1 VSSIDRPRLLAL
13 VLAASLLAACTPSRG
28 SDAPQGSFV
37 DYAAQTLTAAPTSIP
52 SATPPPSAT
61 LPPTDAPT
69 VAPSPT
75 APPPPTAGPSP
86 TPTAPPLA
94 PDDPRQGLNL
104 AAPDVTDDFSKHIG
118 WFEFDDPHAT
128 VITWSPGKLTVTDP
142 VVDAYTWWS
151 TSSVTARDAYVEVTA
166 RAESCSGLD
175 SYGMAAR
182 IGGENY
188 DRGYTLEL
196 SCDGHYR
203 MRKFVSGRAPEILV
217 DWTPSSAI
225 HQGAN
230 VQNRLGFLLK
240 GSKLVGFAN
249 GEQLGEAHD
258 GDFVFGNFG
267 LFAVAGETAG
277 LTSDFTDFSLWH
289 FAP

>member
-1 VSSIDRPRLLAL
+1 MSSATTLRMMTLT
-13 VLAASLLAACTPSRG
+13 LAASLLAACTRTGLSNE
-28 SDAPQGSFV
+28 SQNSFL
-37 DYAAQTLTAAPTSIP
+37 DLAAQTLTAAPTMIP

-61 LPPTDAPT
+61 LPPTEAPSVT
-69 VAPSPT
+69 PSPT
-75 APPPPTAGPSP
+75 ETVPPTAGPSP

-104 AAPDVTDDFSKHIG
+104 AAPDFTDDFSRHLG

-128 VITWSPGKLTVTDP
+128 VITWSPGKLTVIDP

-151 TSSVTARDAYVEVTA
+151 TSSATAGDVYAEVTV
-166 RAESCSGLD
+166 RNESCSGLD
-175 SYGMAAR
+175 AYGLAAR

-203 MRKFVSGRAPEILV
+203 VRKFISGRSPDILI
-217 DWTPSSAI
+217 DWTSSPAI
-225 HQGAN
+225 NQAAD
-230 VQNRLGFLLK
+230 VRNRLGFMLK
-240 GSKLVGFAN
+240 GPSLVGFAN
-249 GEQLGEAHD
+249 GEQLGDVQD

-267 LFAVAGETAG
+267 LFVVADQTAG
-277 LTSDFTDFSLWH
+277 LTADFTDFALWH